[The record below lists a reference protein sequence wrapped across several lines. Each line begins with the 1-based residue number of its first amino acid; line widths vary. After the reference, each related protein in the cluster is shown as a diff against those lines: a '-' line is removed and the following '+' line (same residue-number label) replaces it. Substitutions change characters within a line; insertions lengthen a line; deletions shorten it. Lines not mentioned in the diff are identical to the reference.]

1 MNAIRNAP
9 LKALPE
15 FKLLSP
21 AISKEEYD
29 ALEKKMVASKKPIV
43 IKVWENIILFE
54 FDQYEICLKNGL
66 NIRLE
71 RLNFNIQEEALLWV
85 CRYKLNHTKPC
96 AQMYRYLL
104 GKISKLERICG
115 KKKQIQSTDTPINS
129 YTLKYYYKAAYV
141 HKQVGEEFGKAAS
154 TIAKYELYANSIDK
168 IHSSIPDIAYDIL
181 NGIIK
186 VDLSTSIYLANLD
199 GNELSKLTKGEPIR
213 TKNNRI
219 MQFSKNSITKSY
231 SENAEGIGSI
241 KKMPEYDPDA
251 EITSLSLTIPSW
263 RSSIQRI
270 TSIDL
275 SQSSSRSKEDLCNE
289 LYDLDDAIYTL
300 LRYIEEIK

>member
-1 MNAIRNAP
+1 MNAKRNVQ
-9 LKALPE
+9 LKPLPE
-15 FKLLSP
+15 FRLLSP
-21 AISKEEYD
+21 AISKAEYD
-29 ALEKKMVASKKPIV
+29 ALEKKLIDLRKPIV

-54 FDQYEICLKNGL
+54 FDQYDICLKNGL
-66 NIRLE
+66 DIRLE
-71 RLNFNIQEEALLWV
+71 RHNFNIQEEALLWV

-115 KKKQIQSTDTPINS
+115 KKKQTQFTDTPINS
-129 YTLKYYYKAAYV
+129 YKSKHYCKAAYV
-141 HKQVGEEFGKAAS
+141 HKQVGEEFGKATS

-186 VDLSTSIYLANLD
+186 VDLSTSIYLGNLD
-199 GNELSKLTKGEPIR
+199 TNQLLDLSNGKLIKTKS
-213 TKNNRI
+213 NRI
-219 MQFSKNSITKSY
+219 MQFSNNSITESY
-231 SENAEGIGSI
+231 SENEEGIGSI

-263 RSSIQRI
+263 KSSIQRI

-300 LRYIEEIK
+300 LRYIEEVK

>member
-1 MNAIRNAP
+1 MNAKIIAP
-9 LKALPE
+9 LKILPE
-15 FKLLSP
+15 FRLLSP
-21 AISKEEYD
+21 AISQTEYD
-29 ALEKKMVASKKPIV
+29 ALEKKLIASEKPIV

-54 FDQYEICLKNGL
+54 FDQYDICLKNGL

-71 RLNFNIQEEALLWV
+71 RHNFNVREEALLWV
-85 CRYKLNHTKPC
+85 CRYNLNHIKPC
-96 AQMYRYLL
+96 ALLYRYLL
-104 GKISKLERICG
+104 GKVSKLERICS
-115 KKKQIQSTDTPINS
+115 KMEENPIIDTPINI
-129 YTLKYYYKAAYV
+129 YTSKYCCKAEDI

-168 IHSSIPDIAYDIL
+168 IQSNIPNIAYDIL

-186 VDLSTSIYLANLD
+186 VDLNTSIYLGNLD
-199 GNELSKLTKGEPIR
+199 RNELSELSERKVVK
-213 TKNNRI
+213 TKNNVI
-219 MQFSKNSITKSY
+219 IQFSDNFITKSY
-231 SENAEGIGSI
+231 SENAKEIGSI

-270 TSIDL
+270 TNIDL

-289 LYDLDDAIYTL
+289 LHDLYDAIYTL
-300 LRYIEEIK
+300 LRYIEEVK